1 MNGVS
6 IRYANSSTMP
16 HPSKSWLIDT
26 TPDTDTF
33 ADSALA
39 VGRTYADPPR
49 GVSISTVAVSPLGAL
64 VKITIPN
71 GADSTPP
78 GYPGGLTASLVGN
91 ALHIAWTAASDDSGV
106 VQHYRLRRDGVL
118 IADVLDTS
126 AIDAA
131 PLAGRTDRLRRLGFD
146 PAGNEGPAARIE
158 VSVADTTAPSAP
170 TSLAAASTAREST

>member
-1 MNGVS
+1 MQLLEVPRLVGGPSYWLDFRQPFGSWFDNFFPTDPEVNGVS

-39 VGRTYADPPR
+39 VGRTYTDTLR
-49 GVSISTVAVSPLGAL
+49 GVSITTLAVSPLGAL

-91 ALHIAWTAASDDSGV
+91 AL
-106 VQHYRLRRDGVL
+106 QHRVDC
-118 IADVLDTS
+118 
-126 AIDAA
+126 
-131 PLAGRTDRLRRLGFD
+131 GR
-146 PAGNEGPAARIE
+146 
-158 VSVADTTAPSAP
+158 
-170 TSLAAASTAREST
+170 